1 MLGAG
6 PLNWLFFRAGSLLE
20 QLPFDE
26 PGWRLGVGRK
36 GRFRPVGRNHDVEP
50 GRMKNRNLVYVV
62 DDDTSMLKSV
72 DRLLR
77 QLGYASLLFP
87 SAKAFATHD
96 DFDKAACILLDI
108 DLGDASGIDLG
119 HRLKAANVSVP
130 IIYMTG
136 NDHPAVREAA
146 HRSGCLAYLTK
157 PFSAASLAT
166 WLQRARHGS

>member
-20 QLPFDE
+20 HRLLDE
-26 PGWRLGVGRK
+26 LGWRVGRWQE
-36 GRFRPVGRNHDVEP
+36 GRFRPAGRNHDVES
-50 GRMKNRNLVYVV
+50 GRMQNRNLVYVV

-72 DRLLR
+72 DRLLG

-96 DFDKAACILLDI
+96 DFDQAACILIDI

-119 HRLKAANVSVP
+119 RRLKAANVSVP

-146 HRSGCLAYLTK
+146 LQSGCLAYLTK
-157 PFSAASLAT
+157 PFSATALAK
-166 WLQRARHGS
+166 WLQLARHGS